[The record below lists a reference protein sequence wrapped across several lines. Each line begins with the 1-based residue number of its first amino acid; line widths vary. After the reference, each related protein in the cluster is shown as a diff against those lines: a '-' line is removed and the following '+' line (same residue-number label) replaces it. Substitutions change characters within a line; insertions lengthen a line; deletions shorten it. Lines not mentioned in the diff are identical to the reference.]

1 MGLGVAGF
9 ALALGGVLGLGG
21 GSCFGQQAKGAAP
34 NPKKNA
40 CAIVSKAE
48 AEAVVG
54 AKLQPMEVS
63 KKGTVCRFLEPG
75 YDAAPA
81 GKKHVT
87 IDVYESDFPS
97 ANDANLRRDAIS
109 DDRSLSPVVVRELP
123 EFADEAIWVW
133 AGESFGG
140 LYAFKGGTLEVGV
153 RISGISEEAALAAAK
168 KFALRALKS
177 SAKSGFLY
185 NSPDADLAADAYNGA
200 GILKQLY
207 QGAYGR
213 IPDDALTRAYVVA
226 LVEGFNGLCPKM
238 VEMDSVMEYGFYSAK
253 RPGGNVKPAGVGDGG
268 FDAAMETLRGG
279 VPDVVRAGNEDAATF
294 LKLNAETKRCESKPM
309 VHIYKQLSEVA
320 LERRKLPPDVD
331 DDKGFLEMMSPAMEE
346 KYKGGFAGR
355 PSLEM
360 QARLQKVKDGC
371 LGFAKG
377 GAETAE
383 GFCRCQVDAAK
394 QSKLADG
401 DIDLLGERFS
411 EATLTKLRAKDAGY
425 ARAELGC
432 GR

>member
-1 MGLGVAGF
+1 MRLVVAGF

-21 GSCFGQQAKGAAP
+21 GCCFGQQAKSSVP
-34 NPKKNA
+34 NPKKNI
-40 CAIVSKAE
+40 CAIVSRAE

-54 AKLQPMEVS
+54 AKLQPVEVS
-63 KKGTVCRFLEPG
+63 KKGTVCRYLEPG

-177 SAKSGFLY
+177 SAKTGFLY
-185 NSPDADLAADAYNGA
+185 NPPDADLTGDAYNGT
-200 GILKQLY
+200 GILKLLY
-207 QGAYGR
+207 EGAYGR
-213 IPDDALTRAYVVA
+213 IPDDAMTRAYVVG
-226 LVEGFNGLCPKM
+226 LVQGFNGLCSK
-238 VEMDSVMEYGFYSAK
+238 VGEMDAVMEYGFYSAK
-253 RPGGNVKPAGVGDGG
+253 KAGKMTGAGDGG
-268 FDAAMETLRGG
+268 FDAAMETLRES
-279 VPDVVRAGNEDAATF
+279 VPDVVRAGNEDAATS
-294 LKLNAETKRCESKPM
+294 LKLNAETKRCGSKPM

-320 LERRKLPPDVD
+320 LERRKLAPDVD
-331 DDKGFLEMMSPAMEE
+331 DDKGFLEMMSDAMQA
-346 KYKGGFAGR
+346 KYAGGFAGR
-355 PSLEM
+355 PSLAE

-377 GAETAE
+377 GTAE

-394 QSKLADG
+394 ESKLGVADL
-401 DIDLLGERFS
+401 DLLGERFS
-411 EATLTKLRAKDAGY
+411 EATLAKLGAKDAGY
-425 ARAELGC
+425 ARAELAC
-432 GR
+432 SR